1 MAKRVKTDY
10 DRGYVN
16 AMDKIRVFIES
27 SSKVMYVAM
36 ENETSMEVAPV
47 ESVVP
52 AEAENPAYNNDCESS
67 AGISFGTIVKVGAGA
82 VLVGAAAVKFGIP
95 LVKKGFNHIKESI
108 ASKKMK
114 KNEVIDIESKEVP
127 SDEETTEEE

>member
-1 MAKRVKTDY
+1 
-10 DRGYVN
+10 
-16 AMDKIRVFIES
+16 MDEMNNVT
-27 SSKVMYVAM
+27 M

-52 AEAENPAYNNDCESS
+52 AEAEENPAYNNDCESS

-108 ASKKMK
+108 ANKKMK
-114 KNEVIDIESKEVP
+114 KNEVIDVESKEVP

>member
-1 MAKRVKTDY
+1 
-10 DRGYVN
+10 
-16 AMDKIRVFIES
+16 MDEMNNMNETTV
-27 SSKVMYVAM
+27 M
-36 ENETSMEVAPV
+36 ENENSMEVAPV